1 MRFYDLIVDSNS
13 YLKGNTEQIVS
24 GEGQFSESD
33 FDKQVNDIIKLKLD
47 YHRPL
52 LEKKW
57 DQLGERPANRPPALD
72 QFALVTSLPNSF

>member
-1 MRFYDLIVDSNS
+1 MCFYDLIVDSNG
-13 YLKGNTEQIVS
+13 YFKGNTEQQVS

-33 FDKQVNDIIKLKLD
+33 NDKRLNDIIKLNFD
-47 YHRPL
+47 YYSYL

-72 QFALVTSLPNSF
+72 QFA